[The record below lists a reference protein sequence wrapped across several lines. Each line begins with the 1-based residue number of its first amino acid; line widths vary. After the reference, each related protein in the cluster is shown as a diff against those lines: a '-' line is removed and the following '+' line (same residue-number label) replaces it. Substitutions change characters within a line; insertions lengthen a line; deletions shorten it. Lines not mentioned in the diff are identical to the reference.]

1 MTTADDPV
9 WALVRRDYEN
19 GVTQLTLSE
28 KYNFDR
34 KTIRR
39 RIRLEGWSVITQHE
53 RDDAIIAQAAEEARS
68 PQNRPTSPGD
78 PQDER
83 AAIILAHRREWK
95 DIDRLRAEAQKAAL
109 EPGYKPEDLTQDEE
123 AQWSSHKRLAYAKT
137 LASLY
142 RTLVEGLT
150 SKQEG
155 ESRAHGLTT
164 SSSRRR
170 RSTRRPW
177 RSRGKL
183 PWPSTS
189 SWTTSSAS
197 MVRSSTE
204 APAQGRVPTETPA
217 QSSAGRLLRPA
228 GQGPAALH

>member
-28 KYNFDR
+28 KYNFDG

-109 EPGYKPEDLTQDEE
+109 EANYKPEDLTQDEA
-123 AQWSSHKRLAYAKT
+123 AQWSSHKRLAYAKVLT
-137 LASLY
+137 ALY
-142 RTLVEGLT
+142 RNLVEGLT

-155 ESRAHGLTT
+155 ERRAHGFDY
-164 SSSRRR
+164 
-170 RSTRRPW
+170 
-177 RSRGKL
+177 KL
-183 PWPSTS
+183 QQEEK
-189 SWTTSSAS
+189 
-197 MVRSSTE
+197 VDKE
-204 APAQGRVPTETPA
+204 ALEKQ
-217 QSSAGRLLRPA
+217 RL
-228 GQGPAALH
+228 AALAFNEFMDDLQRKHGEIFH